1 MIEIRNLERQDQAAI
16 EAAAQILVL
25 AFAEHFP
32 NAWPTQAEALEEVH
46 EFLTGEGRICR
57 LALNDAGDV
66 LGWIGGIEEYS
77 GHAWELHPLAV
88 HPDWQGQG
96 IGAAL
101 VRDFEAQVA
110 ARSASTIFL
119 GSDDEDNLTTLA
131 GKDLYPDVLG
141 AAAQVEAQRGHPLG
155 FYLKMAYVVVGVI
168 PDANGPG
175 KPDILMAKRVMPN
188 NG

>member
-1 MIEIRNLERQDQAAI
+1 MFHITDLNPEDQCAI

-25 AFAEHFP
+25 AFAEHWP
-32 NAWPTQAEALEEVH
+32 RAWPTQAEALEEVH
-46 EFLTGEGRICR
+46 EFLAGEGRICR
-57 LALNDAGDV
+57 LALNETGEV
-66 LGWIGGIEEYS
+66 IGWIGGIAEYG

-88 HPDWQGQG
+88 LPDWQGQG

-110 ARSASTIFL
+110 ARGAGTIFL

-141 AAAQVEAQRGHPLG
+141 AAAKVEAQRGHPLG
-155 FYLKMAYVVVGVI
+155 FYLKMGFAVVGVI

-175 KPDILMAKRVMPN
+175 KPDILMAKRVSPDN
-188 NG
+188 

>member
-1 MIEIRNLERQDQAAI
+1 MIEIRNLDHRNQAAI

-25 AFAEHFP
+25 AFAEHWP
-32 NAWPTQAEALEEVH
+32 KAWPTQAEALEELE
-46 EFLTGEGRICR
+46 EFLAEEERICR

-66 LGWIGGIEEYS
+66 VGWIGGISEYD
-77 GHAWELHPLAV
+77 GNAWELHPLAV

-110 ARSASTIFL
+110 ARGASTIFL
-119 GSDDEDNLTTLA
+119 GSDDEDNLTSLA
-131 GKDLYPDVLG
+131 GRDLYPDVLG

-155 FYLKMAYVVVGVI
+155 FYQRMGFAVVGVI

>member
-1 MIEIRNLERQDQAAI
+1 MFHITDLTPENHTAI

-25 AFAEHFP
+25 AFAEHWP
-32 NAWPTQAEALEEVH
+32 NAWPTQADAFEELEE
-46 EFLTGEGRICR
+46 FLAEEERICR
-57 LALNDAGDV
+57 LALNDAGEV
-66 LGWIGGIEEYS
+66 VGWIGGIPEYD

-110 ARSASTIFL
+110 ARGASTIFL
-119 GSDDEDNLTTLA
+119 GSDDEDDLTTLA

-141 AAAQVEAQRGHPLG
+141 AARQIKAQRSHPLG
-155 FYLKMAYVVVGVI
+155 FYQKLGFVVVGVI

-175 KPDILMAKRVMPN
+175 KPDILMAKRVSPVN
-188 NG
+188 Q